1 MGFGFRLN
9 VKWGLPIQPHSP
21 SNSPFRLSASYVRGK
36 EASFNSTRQSLVLVI
51 SDESDRFYKDPQQS
65 STSSPAV
72 PQFKENNFSEL
83 EDMKENI
90 RKRTFS
96 SLHDIIDDAKVPVK
110 ENKFTSS
117 TSLQACKATHFN
129 SLMENLHILEET
141 FVDSDVIRLEKDILL
156 QLGRLGAINLFYT
169 CLSRSLEISNFLD
182 LVDIP
187 SQHREH
193 KMRSVKDDHIGKKVV
208 RSGKLKER
216 KSRKRTLVNASE
228 ISPLSL
234 PSKVS
239 QKYFGKPT
247 VSSVKKG
254 SRSRIRRLKIARNE
268 AEMSRGV
275 KVAFIFLD
283 TMQIFCSNKSLTSIS
298 SLLQVVA
305 NLERIRITLEEET
318 GRVASLS
325 CWAEAAGLDEKVLQ
339 QHLHFG
345 WCCRDELL
353 RSTRSL
359 VLYLARN
366 YRGLGIALEDL
377 LQAGNL
383 GVLQGA
389 ERFDHTRGYRFSTY
403 VQYWIRKSMSRMVA
417 QHSRG
422 IQIPYTLSS
431 AINLIVKARKDL
443 TRTHGKYPDDD
454 DISKYT
460 GLSLAKIRSAG
471 KCLRVVGSIDQKIG
485 DHINLQYREVM
496 PDMSIRSPEETVTRQ
511 HMRKEIH
518 DLLKSLDSR
527 ERQVLFLR
535 YGLEDY
541 QPKSLEETGR
551 LLHVTKEWIRKIERK
566 ALSNLR
572 NEDILRSLSHYLE
585 N

>member
-9 VKWGLPIQPHSP
+9 LKWGFPIQSHSP
-21 SNSPFRLSASYVRGK
+21 SNSPFRISSSY
-36 EASFNSTRQSLVLVI
+36 
-51 SDESDRFYKDPQQS
+51 
-65 STSSPAV
+65 V

-96 SLHDIIDDAKVPVK
+96 NLHDIIEDAKVPVK

-187 SQHREH
+187 SQHIGEH

-208 RSGKLKER
+208 RSGKMKER
-216 KSRKRTLVNASE
+216 KSRTRTLENA
-228 ISPLSL
+228 PLSL
-234 PSKVS
+234 PSKVN
-239 QKYFGKPT
+239 QKHFGKPT
-247 VSSVKKG
+247 VSSVKRG

-275 KVAFIFLD
+275 KV
-283 TMQIFCSNKSLTSIS
+283 
-298 SLLQVVA
+298 VA
-305 NLERIRITLEEET
+305 NLERIRITLEAET

-345 WCCRDELL
+345 WCCRDELI

-417 QHSRG
+417 QHARG
-422 IQIPYTLSS
+422 IQIPYTLSR

-443 TRTHGKYPDDD
+443 NRTHGKYPGDD

-471 KCLRVVGSIDQKIG
+471 KCLRVIGSIDQKIG
-485 DHINLQYREVM
+485 DHNNLQYREVL
-496 PDMSIRSPEETVTRQ
+496 PDLSIRSPEETVTRQ

-518 DLLKSLDSR
+518 NLLKSLDSR

-535 YGLEDY
+535 YGLEDC

-551 LLHVTKEWIRKIERK
+551 LLHVSKEWIRKIERK
-566 ALSNLR
+566 ALARLR
-572 NEDILRSLSHYLE
+572 NEEIRRSLSHYLE